1 MMSRLEW
8 IISGLLGLV
17 IVVALSGI
25 VFWTMAR
32 DQAAT
37 AQVNAAASAAQQP
50 GGQTA
55 QEAYDMALN
64 VARDWSSD
72 VQLLSASATWPAGAS
87 FVSGEASWGFQ
98 FYSPAAQ
105 STALIAVD
113 GARARRLRSGPTES
127 SVAPLNVEGWLV
139 DSPQAV
145 EIMMNNGGEQFLQQA
160 GPSSLILTLNLVNQ
174 FQWQAKLIDTQTKE
188 VLSMTVDP
196 TSGAAS
202 APNLP
207 TGGS

>member
-1 MMSRLEW
+1 MSRLEW
-8 IISGLLGLV
+8 VISGLLGLV
-17 IVVALSGI
+17 IVVALLGI

-32 DQAAT
+32 DQTST
-37 AQVNAAASAAQQP
+37 AQTNGAAAGLQQP
-50 GGQTA
+50 AGQTA

-64 VARDWSSD
+64 EARDWSGD

-87 FVSGEASWGFQ
+87 FVSGKTSWGFQ

-113 GARARRLRSGPTES
+113 GATARRLRSGPADA
-127 SVAPLNVEGWLV
+127 SVAPLNVDGWLV

-145 EIMMNNGGEQFLQQA
+145 EIILNNGGQQFLQQA
-160 GPSSLILTLNLVNQ
+160 GPSSLTLTLNLVNQ
-174 FQWQAKLIDTQTKE
+174 FQWQAKLVDTQTKE